1 MICKIDHTDPDAL
14 PKFLCVA
21 CNPRGMASLVPRE
34 IVMPEV
40 TDEQKVRYA
49 RKKMRRIRA
58 EVKQIVGEIDKINGR
73 NPPATAQLED
83 KLAKAYAELAIADDL
98 KGNEHG
104 PA

>member
-40 TDEQKVRYA
+40 TEEQKVRYA
-49 RKKMRRIRA
+49 RKQMRRIRA

-73 NPPATAQLED
+73 NPAATAQLED
-83 KLAKAYAELAIADDL
+83 KLAKAYAELALAD
-98 KGNEHG
+98 
-104 PA
+104 A